1 MIYFNVI
8 LFIMKEYNVLSLKWR
23 PKLFCDFIG
32 HTSIVKIL
40 VNSLKF
46 KKIYNSYL
54 FYGSRGVGKTTLAR
68 LFSKSLN
75 CVVGITN
82 IPCNKCINCISI
94 NSGKSVDVIE
104 VDAASRTKI
113 EETRDLLDK
122 IFYLPISM
130 RYKIYIIDEVHML
143 SRYSFN
149 ALLKTLEEPPKYVK
163 FILATTE
170 LNKIPDTILSRCM
183 CFFLKPL
190 KNENIVKR
198 LKFILIK
205 ENIFYQSET
214 LNLIAV
220 YSKGSMR
227 DSLVL
232 IDQLLMLNG
241 NNSILLKDVN
251 IILDRINDKLIL
263 VLLKFLFLKNKIKL
277 LKILNFF
284 FIKNCN
290 YIDLFNSIIN
300 MLYNL
305 FLLGFLNKKK
315 NSKELDI
322 SKNLFKK
329 LLNIYYLTSI
339 QDIIYYLN
347 FFLKNRNNILISFN
361 KKIFFEF
368 FILHIFYMKIYK

>member
-1 MIYFNVI
+1 
-8 LFIMKEYNVLSLKWR
+8 MKEYNVLSLKWR
-23 PKLFCDFIG
+23 PKLFSDFVG
-32 HTSIVKIL
+32 HCSIVKIL

-46 KKIYNSYL
+46 KKIYNAYL
-54 FYGSRGVGKTTLAR
+54 FYGSRGVGKTSLAR
-68 LFSKSLN
+68 LFAKSLN
-75 CVVGITN
+75 CIIGITDT
-82 IPCNKCINCISI
+82 PCNKCINCVSI

-122 IFYLPISM
+122 IFYLPLSM

-190 KNENIVKR
+190 ENKDIIKR
-198 LKFILIK
+198 LKFILNK
-205 ENIFYQSET
+205 ENIIYQSNT
-214 LNLIAV
+214 LSLIST

-227 DSLVL
+227 DCLVL

-251 IILDRINDKLIL
+251 FLLDRINDKVIL
-263 VLLKFLFLKNKIKL
+263 LLLKYLFLNNKIKL

-284 FIKNCN
+284 FIRSYN
-290 YIDLFNSIIN
+290 YINLFNSIIDI
-300 MLYNL
+300 LYSL
-305 FLLGFLNKKK
+305 FLLNFLNKNIDNKIL
-315 NSKELDI
+315 NINQS
-322 SKNLFKK
+322 LFKS
-329 LLNIYYLTSI
+329 LLNICNLVTM
-339 QDIIYYLN
+339 QDIVYYLN
-347 FFLKNRNNILISFN
+347 SFLKNRNNILISFN
-361 KKIFFEF
+361 KKVFFEF
-368 FILHIFYMKIYK
+368 FILYTFYMKIYKKK

>member
-1 MIYFNVI
+1 
-8 LFIMKEYNVLSLKWR
+8 MKEYNVLSLKWR
-23 PKLFCDFIG
+23 PKLFSDFVG
-32 HTSIVKIL
+32 HDSIVKIL

-75 CVVGITN
+75 CIIGITD

-149 ALLKTLEEPPKYVK
+149 ALLKTLEEPPSYVK

-190 KNENIVKR
+190 ENKNIIKR
-198 LKFILIK
+198 LKFILVE
-205 ENIFYQSET
+205 ENIFYQLET
-214 LNLIAV
+214 LKLIAN

-241 NNSILLKDVN
+241 NKSILLKDVN
-251 IILDRINDKLIL
+251 VILDRIDDKFVLI
-263 VLLKFLFLKNKIKL
+263 LLKFLFLGDKVKL

-284 FIKNCN
+284 FVKNYN
-290 YIDLFNSIIN
+290 YINLFNSIID

-305 FLLGFLNKKK
+305 FLLGFSNKNFSSKK
-315 NSKELDI
+315 LDI
-322 SKNLFKK
+322 SSSLLKN
-329 LLNIYYLTSI
+329 LLNIYYLTSMK
-339 QDIIYYLN
+339 DIIYYLN
-347 FFLKNRNNILISFN
+347 FFLKNRNNILVSFN
-361 KKIFFEF
+361 KRIFFEF
-368 FILHIFYMKIYK
+368 LILYVFYMKIYK